1 MIYPMKIW
9 FIGSEIVKEEKEH
22 FQKKKVNKLNIQ
34 EARDMMDLLR
44 KCDQTLSKK
53 FRHVRERVE
62 YLKKSNT

>member
-1 MIYPMKIW
+1 M
-9 FIGSEIVKEEKEH
+9 KEEKEH

-62 YLKKSNT
+62 YLEKSNT